1 MSEEAPSYE
10 RELSDAAKADIAQVD
25 RAAELKKQK
34 IMGDELFGKNDGEMV
49 PNKDEVTSS
58 EYFANRPAEGIIR
71 NDNALQNSMTG
82 RFESTDNYLAQTEIT
97 YKNRLDALGS
107 VNTGVELSESP
118 NYENMNMKTLA
129 ILLSKANMLG
139 DIAEAKTIRDTFEH
153 LLMEAATDPKNPD
166 GNLTDKQYNEE
177 IARFDHLVELAEG
190 QQKSKAQ
197 ERTAT
202 SGDVATPGAE
212 ADTGT
217 EVNAGTDKAAEAG
230 TDPSEA
236 GDERAVYFDGKDVFV
251 QRKFSDPD
259 GVEIFEVLMPDGT
272 LRLFR
277 EEELTFKDLDAEEE
291 GDLTGEKNTEATA
304 DAAQEKRV
312 ADEKNKGW
320 WAKAV
325 GFIKQ
330 KFSPSYIGAM
340 WTMTYKDIVDHTI
353 NRGID
358 MTTNPD
364 DYDRIRN
371 KNRIIF
377 VLGAAAVVAG
387 AYVLGHEISNLVD
400 ANNVPAGGLNG
411 NTLPGNGDLQ
421 PHNGTGDA
429 FRIPQQHNI
438 LEQPVP
444 NNAAP
449 GPEVTAPDPA
459 YDVSNGE
466 GGLELFSTAHI
477 NPAKWAAN
485 IDRLRA
491 MYPTS
496 FYDIDIKNGGGVGLQ
511 SQGWLPQGLREQ
523 LDLLK

>member
-10 RELSDAAKADIAQVD
+10 RELSDAAKADLAQVD

-58 EYFANRPAEGIIR
+58 EYFASRPAEGIIR
-71 NDNALQNSMTG
+71 NGDTLQNSMTG

-118 NYENMNMKTLA
+118 NYENMKTPALA
-129 ILLSKANMLG
+129 LALSKANMLG
-139 DIAEAKTIRDTFEH
+139 DIAEAKTIRGTFEH

-190 QQKSKAQ
+190 QQRNKAK
-197 ERTAT
+197 ERRSTPDDLAT
-202 SGDVATPGAE
+202 QGAK
-212 ADTGT
+212 
-217 EVNAGTDKAAEAG
+217 AGAEAG

-259 GVEIFEVLMPDGT
+259 GVEIYEVLMPDGT

-291 GDLTGEKNTEATA
+291 GDLPGKEKTKTAA
-304 DAAQEKRV
+304 DATQEKKV

-340 WTMTYKDIVDHTI
+340 WTMTYNDIVDHTI

-387 AYVLGHEISNLVD
+387 AYALGHEISNLVD

-411 NTLPGNGDLQ
+411 NGGGLQ
-421 PHNGTGDA
+421 PHNGAGDA
-429 FRIPQQHNI
+429 FRIPQQHTI

-459 YDVSNGE
+459 YNVGNGE
-466 GGLELFSTAHI
+466 GGLELFSEARI

-485 IDRLRA
+485 IDRLRT
-491 MYPTS
+491 MYPNS